1 MPEKSDNPFQFWQEL
16 KRRKVIR
23 VIIGYLAA
31 GYVILELTSII
42 VDPFGLPGWT
52 IKLVFILLC
61 VGFIIAIL
69 LSWIFDITPDG
80 IRKTESQNAV
90 KSKTKPKSGKRKL
103 KASDVIIAA
112 LLVAVC
118 ILAFPRIFNNDKL
131 DDIRGEDGRISV
143 AVMPFENLSGDS
155 LLNVWQDGFQN
166 LLISTL
172 SNSSELQVRQ
182 YQTMST
188 ILNQKR
194 SINQASMTPALVR
207 EIALNLET
215 KTFITGKI
223 LKAGEKVRVNAQLVN
238 AESEEIY
245 KTYQIDWNDDDDV
258 FVMADSLS
266 GMIRNYLE
274 IKKLIEAY
282 NSPGITQLSSTNSAE
297 AFQYYL
303 HGWDAFG
310 KMDLH
315 STVGWLSKAIEID
328 SSFVTAYIF
337 LSFTYV
343 AGLDFKQSKMW
354 CEKAYLKRNQL
365 PVREKLFLDHLYA
378 YHYETPH
385 IEINLCKQILEIDE
399 MNTTYWHFLGD
410 AYYRL
415 NQYREASVYWEKVL
429 DIHEKWGT
437 GFGIPHFYY
446 WMGESLHKLGKHE
459 RESEVYKI
467 GLKALPN
474 TTMIIGR
481 QAACALSQGEMVE
494 AEKYIDEY
502 KTIGTIYS
510 WSESQLLAQLGYLYS
525 YADQNDEAENYYR
538 QALELDPGNSER
550 MHDLAWHLIDHDID
564 IDEGMKLVEKSLEIK
579 PYDSYILDTYGWGLY
594 KQGKY
599 EEALKVLNKS
609 WELRGPYDPDIYEH
623 IQETEKALA
632 TSTTDET

>member
-42 VDPFGLPGWT
+42 ADPFGLPGWT

-80 IRKTESQNAV
+80 IRKTGSQNAV
-90 KSKTKPKSGKRKL
+90 KNKTKPKSGKRKL
-103 KASDVIIAA
+103 KTSDVIIAA

-131 DDIRGEDGRISV
+131 DDIRDEEGKISV

-172 SNSSELQVRQ
+172 SNSDELQVRQ
-182 YQTMST
+182 FQTMSS
-188 ILNQKR
+188 IMNQKK
-194 SINQASMTPALVR
+194 SVHQASMSPSLVR

-215 KTFITGKI
+215 RTFITGKI
-223 LKAGEKVRVNAQLVN
+223 LKAGDKVRVNAQLVN

-266 GMIRNYLE
+266 GLIRNYLE

-282 NSPGITQLSSTNSAE
+282 NSPGITQLSFTNSAE

-303 HGWDAFG
+303 HGWDAVG
-310 KMDLH
+310 KMDLQ
-315 STVGWLSKAIEID
+315 SAVGWLSKAIEID
-328 SSFVTAYIF
+328 SGFVNAYIF
-337 LSFTYV
+337 LSFTLV
-343 AGLDFKQSKMW
+343 AGGENKLSKIW
-354 CEKAYLKRNQL
+354 CEKAYNKREKL
-365 PVREKLFLDHLYA
+365 PVREKLYLDHLYA
-378 YHYETPH
+378 YHYETPRE
-385 IEINLCKQILEIDE
+385 EIYFCKQILEIDE
-399 MNTTYWHFLGD
+399 MNTNYWHFLGD

-415 NQYREASVYWEKVL
+415 NQYREATVVWENLL

-437 GFGIPHFYY
+437 GFGIPYFYS
-446 WMGESLHKLGKHE
+446 WMGESLHKLGDHE
-459 RESEVYKI
+459 RENEVYKI

-474 TTMIIGR
+474 TTMIIER

-510 WSESQLLAQLGYLYS
+510 WSESLILARVGSTYS
-525 YADQNDEAENYYR
+525 IAGLIDEAENYYR
-538 QALELDPGNSER
+538 QALELDPGNLER

-564 IDEGMKLVEKSLEIK
+564 IDEGVKLVEKSLEIK
-579 PYDSYILDTYGWGLY
+579 PGNSYILDTYGWGLY

-609 WELRGPYDPDIYEH
+609 WELRGPYDPVIYEH
-623 IQETEKALA
+623 IRETEKALA

>member
-42 VDPFGLPGWT
+42 ADPFGLPGWT

-69 LSWIFDITPDG
+69 LSWIFDVTPDG
-80 IRKTESQNAV
+80 IRKTESHSAV
-90 KSKTKPKSGKRKL
+90 KSKAKPKSGKRKL
-103 KASDVIIAA
+103 KLSDVIIAV

-118 ILAFPRIFNNDKL
+118 ILAFPRVFNNDKL
-131 DDIRGEDGRISV
+131 EDIRGEDGRISV

-182 YQTMST
+182 FQTMSS
-188 ILNQKR
+188 ILNQKKGV
-194 SINQASMTPALVR
+194 NQASMTPSLVR

-215 KTFITGKI
+215 RTFITGKI

-258 FVMADSLS
+258 FAMADSLS

-282 NSPGITQLSSTNSAE
+282 NSPGVTELTSTNSAE
-297 AFQYYL
+297 AFQYYI
-303 HGWDAFG
+303 HGWEAFG
-310 KMDLH
+310 KLDLQ
-315 STVGWLSKAIEID
+315 SVAGWLSKAIEID
-328 SSFVTAYIF
+328 SGFVNAHIF

-343 AGLDFKQSKMW
+343 AAGEYKQSKIW
-354 CEKAYLKRNQL
+354 CEKAYNKRAKL
-365 PVREKLFLDHLYA
+365 SVRERLYLDHLYA

-385 IEINLCKQILEIDE
+385 EEINFCKQILEIDE
-399 MNTTYWHFLGD
+399 MNSNYWHFLGD

-415 NQYREASVYWEKVL
+415 NQYREATFYWEKVL

-437 GFGIPHFYY
+437 GFGIPHLYF
-446 WMGESLHKLGKHE
+446 WMGESLHKLGEHE
-459 RESEVYKI
+459 RENEVYNI

-474 TTMIIGR
+474 TTMIIGG
-481 QAACALSQGEMVE
+481 QVTCALSLGEIAK
-494 AEKYIDEY
+494 AEDYIDVY
-502 KTIGTIYS
+502 KNIATKRS
-510 WSESQLLAQLGYLYS
+510 WSESQLLANLGTIYLN
-525 YADQNDEAENYYR
+525 ADKYDKAEYFYR
-538 QALELDPGNSER
+538 QALELDPGNSYR
-550 MHDLAWHLIDHDID
+550 MHDLAWHLIDNDID
-564 IDEGMKLVEKSLEIK
+564 IDEGVKLVEKSLEIK
-579 PYDSYILDTYGWGLY
+579 PDLPHILDTHGWGLY

-599 EEALKVLNKS
+599 EEALEVLNKS
-609 WELRGPYDPDIYEH
+609 WELRGTYSPEIYQH
-623 IQETEKALA
+623 LQEAKKAF
-632 TSTTDET
+632 STLSTDET